1 MVTSDLVKQLCID
14 PQNVGDVSAA
24 ATTVGRAGSL
34 KCGAALRFSLAIDE
48 KQQITEARFR
58 SAGCSYLVA
67 ACSLLTEQVKG
78 KSTGEA
84 ALIAQDPKHSII
96 EILGDA
102 PDRIHCALLACE
114 ALISA
119 VKIYSDAV
127 REEWSGDE
135 ALICTCFGV
144 SERTIESEIRTGGL
158 RTIQEVTRTCN
169 AGAGCQSCYPLI
181 EEILSQ
187 YWRERDL
194 LLHIPR

>member
-1 MVTSDLVKQLCID
+1 MKSDLVKQLCID
-14 PQNVGDVSAA
+14 PQNVGDVSDSASI
-24 ATTVGRAGSL
+24 GRAGSL
-34 KCGAALRFSLAIDE
+34 KCGATLRFSLAIDE
-48 KQQITEARFR
+48 NQRITEARFR

-67 ACSLLTEQVKG
+67 ASSLLTEQVKG

-84 ALIAQDPKHSII
+84 ALLAQDPKRSII
-96 EILGDA
+96 EVLGDS

-119 VKIYSDAV
+119 VKTFSDSV
-127 REEWSGDE
+127 REEWAGDE

-144 SERTIESEIRTGGL
+144 SERTIECEIRTGEL
-158 RTIQEVTRTCN
+158 RTIEAVTKTCN

-194 LLHIPR
+194 LLHDPR

>member
-1 MVTSDLVKQLCID
+1 MTSDVVKQLCID
-14 PQNVGDVSAA
+14 PQNVGDVSGTAS
-24 ATTVGRAGSL
+24 VGRAGSL
-34 KCGAALRFSLAIDE
+34 KCGAVLRFSLAIDE
-48 KQQITEARFR
+48 NQRITEARFR

-67 ACSLLTEQVKG
+67 ASSLLTTQVKG

-96 EILGDA
+96 GMLGDS
-102 PDRIHCALLACE
+102 PDRLHCALLACE

-119 VKIYSDAV
+119 VKTYSDAV

-144 SERTIESEIRTGGL
+144 SERTIEREIRTGEL
-158 RTIQEVTRTCN
+158 RTIEEVTRTCN

-194 LLHIPR
+194 LLHVPR